1 MTITVSMVFAVFCF
15 GSTPSIAQTE
25 GACGA
30 QQDQTL
36 PERRELIVRAGEK
49 IELDV
54 NNADNEVIVLLNGR
68 MPYHKSSSQDPR
80 LNDKVDLREYL
91 QPGQNILYVV
101 GINSYGATDD
111 AKRAHFVGRVT
122 RNGANLA
129 HWDCFLPAY
138 GEGIFFWDTVI
149 VQSSAN

>member
-1 MTITVSMVFAVFCF
+1 VHRTMTITVSMAFAVFCL
-15 GSTPSIAQTE
+15 GSTPSTAQTE

-30 QQDQTL
+30 QQDPTL
-36 PERRELIVRAGEK
+36 PDKRELIVRSGEK

-101 GINSYGATDD
+101 GINSYGATDA
-111 AKRAHFVGRVT
+111 AKKAT
-122 RNGANLA
+122 SSGALHETA
-129 HWDCFLPAY
+129 PIWPI
-138 GEGIFFWDTVI
+138 GIVFFPFSAREY
-149 VQSSAN
+149 SSGTG